1 MKKCYSLIITI
12 FSVSNFVGFT
22 QYSRAS
28 DLVSYFRLRFELT
41 TTSSACELIIN
52 DDTHILSGRQIR
64 VSNNTQKAGI
74 SFQRL
79 WAASSQP
86 GQSVGVTGDFAITPT
101 AVQHPLPCQFVQR
114 IGGVSS
120 VYVYAMQSNGD
131 SVLLHKVNF
140 FASDT
145 LNFSIDLASL
155 QTLALLTKRLTPVAP
170 QKLLCAFYYPWY
182 FMDDWNS
189 NLLQDYPAI
198 RYSSDDPVAIERH
211 IRQAKSAG
219 IDVFLSSWWGP
230 NSYTDQNLVTLL
242 EKAQQQNFLVAIN
255 FETLTTN
262 PLTGET
268 VALDDTTIFAWL
280 NYAISRY
287 GAHPAYLKVDN
298 KPVFVLWASTTV
310 SDSSWANIFD
320 QLRARDKEAMYIGM
334 FNGEDPALN
343 GLEFSNGW
351 HTYNI
356 LGVIR
361 RDDQVPTILSQVY
374 TNLGKALHYY
384 PLLTDETTPKIW
396 AATVQP
402 GYDDHLIPGR
412 TSPILPRNNGDL
424 YQSTF
429 AAAMNSNPDW
439 IFITTWNEWWEHTY
453 IEPSERYGD
462 QFLQLTRQY
471 AELWKGHSVSVQHL
485 ETATGIPF
493 VLYQSYPNPF
503 NSKTTI
509 KFELPQ
515 AEKVMLKIYDLLGR
529 EVILL
534 VNEKRTAGLH
544 SIELDTSSLSSGVF
558 FYQLTA
564 GQFTQIKKLLL
575 LK

>member
-1 MKKCYSLIITI
+1 MRIHIPPILMICFIAMVLAFNCSAQT
-12 FSVSNFVGFT
+12 
-22 QYSRAS
+22 S
-28 DLVSYFRLRFELT
+28 DPVTYFRLRVELA
-41 TTSSACELIIN
+41 TTSSVCQLAIEEVSY
-52 DDTHILSGRQIR
+52 ILSCRQIK
-64 VSNNTQKAGI
+64 VSGNTRKAGI

-79 WAASSQP
+79 WVAPSQP
-86 GQSVGVTGDFAITPT
+86 GQSVSVTGDYAI
-101 AVQHPLPCQFVQR
+101 LPDAAQQTLLCQFVQEF
-114 IGGVSS
+114 GGVSNIH
-120 VYVYAMQSNGD
+120 VYAIQSNGD
-131 SVLLHKVNF
+131 SVLLHEINS

-145 LNFSIDLASL
+145 LNFSIDLTSL
-155 QTLALLTKRLTPVAP
+155 QGTAPLTKTLTPVAP

-182 FMDDWNS
+182 SIGDWNS
-189 NLLQDYPAI
+189 NLLLDHPAT
-198 RYSSDDPVAIERH
+198 RYSSDDSAAIERH
-211 IRQAKSAG
+211 IQQAKSAG

-242 EKAQQQNFLVAIN
+242 ERAQQQSFLVAIN
-255 FETLTTN
+255 FETLTTD

-280 NYAISRY
+280 KYAISRY
-287 GAHPAYLKVDN
+287 GAHPAYLKVDH
-298 KPVFVLWASTTV
+298 KPVFVLWAFMTV
-310 SDSSWANIFD
+310 SNSSWANIFD
-320 QLRARDKEAMYIGM
+320 RLRTMGKEAVYIAM

-356 LGVIR
+356 LGVIQR
-361 RDDQVPTILSQVY
+361 NDQVPTIFSQLY

-384 PLLTDETTPKIW
+384 PLLTDDTTPKIW

-424 YQSTF
+424 YQSSF
-429 AAAMNSNPDW
+429 AAAVNSNPDW

-471 AELWKGHSVSVQHL
+471 AELWKGHPVSVQHL

-493 VLYQSYPNPF
+493 AIYQNYPNPF

-509 KFELPQ
+509 KFALPQ
-515 AEKVMLKIYDLLGR
+515 AERVTLKIYDLLGR
-529 EVILL
+529 EVATWL
-534 VNEKRTAGLH
+534 NERLMPGLH
-544 SIELDTSSLSSGVF
+544 SIELDASSLSSGVF
-558 FYQLTA
+558 FY
-564 GQFTQIKKLLL
+564 
-575 LK
+575 